1 MRGATSP
8 NLSLLRPN
16 KRPEGRKGREGR
28 KDRRGGQERD
38 RRGEREERDSTHK
51 GGRKGRAVLYLMT
64 MTSC

>member
-28 KDRRGGQERD
+28 KDRRGEKIGGED
-38 RRGEREERDSTHK
+38 RRETGGERERREIVHIK
-51 GGRKGRAVLYLMT
+51 GEGREEQFCT
-64 MTSC
+64 